1 MDFVCGAHKQLGR
14 LREFDQRHQAVQ
26 WEASGGKVSSCDV
39 AVVGTVQEDVL
50 RRLHSAAVARASGVG
65 HGLGTIGKVLTK
77 FSVASEELGCHEVG
91 GKPTWEVSSAR
102 EEAFHRWVGTAF
114 L

>member
-1 MDFVCGAHKQLGR
+1 M
-14 LREFDQRHQAVQ
+14 
-26 WEASGGKVSSCDV
+26 
-39 AVVGTVQEDVL
+39 L

-91 GKPTWEVSSAR
+91 GKPTQMFDAKILLKLRVKMNFYIIS
-102 EEAFHRWVGTAF
+102 
-114 L
+114 

>member
-1 MDFVCGAHKQLGR
+1 MDLVCGAHEQLGR

-50 RRLHSAAVARASGVG
+50 RRLHSAAVTRASGVS
-65 HGLGTIGKVLTK
+65 HGLGTIGEILSE

-91 GKPTWEVSSAR
+91 GQPPREVGSAGT
-102 EEAFHRWVGTAF
+102 EAFQRWIGTTPV
-114 L
+114 

>member
-50 RRLHSAAVARASGVG
+50 RRLHSAAVARASGE
-65 HGLGTIGKVLTK
+65 IGR
-77 FSVASEELGCHEVG
+77 ASC
-91 GKPTWEVSSAR
+91 R
-102 EEAFHRWVGTAF
+102 ERV
-114 L
+114 